1 MMEIPAD
8 QVKNIALQLRGECAE
23 NVLFVA
29 GSSFDSKP
37 TLSIMLG
44 RELVEK
50 GLNAGKLIREA
61 AQYIQGNGGGQAHFA
76 MAGGRDVAGLQK
88 AVQFVVDTVTA

>member
-1 MMEIPAD
+1 MEISPD
-8 QVKNIALQLRGECAE
+8 QVKNIAFQLRGECAD

-29 GSSFDSKP
+29 GTSFDNKP

-44 RELVEK
+44 KDLVDK

-61 AQYIQGNGGGQAHFA
+61 AQFIQGNGGGQAHFA
-76 MAGGRDVAGLQK
+76 MAGGKDASGLQQ